1 MRVKLNLYILFVSIV
16 LLTCSGV
23 FATAYVVGFD
33 QEELDKITQGHY
45 VDGVLEYEK
54 DVISLLDKKQAQ
66 ALDSIAE
73 AITDEASFKT
83 VYEGDSLNAVPLTL
97 DTQDIKTDSVEI
109 KDFAFDKSGEG
120 YQLLGDDSH
129 LKVAAYSDDNDLL
142 TQHSYAEPDVIS
154 PEVKKPFRNS
164 DLVGDV
170 TQPKIAI
177 VIDDLGV
184 SEKYTK
190 QVLELSYPMTLAFM
204 PVDGAKVLAEEAHD
218 QGYEIII
225 HMPMEP
231 IGDKFELTGIYLKEG
246 QTEDEVKKML
256 NQAFVSF
263 DHYVGMNN
271 HMGSKLTQNEDAMR
285 TVMSI
290 LKDKGLYFLDS
301 RTIHNS
307 VAGDISHAA
316 GIPTVTR
323 DVFLDNGKTKE
334 EVLVQL
340 NYTEKVA
347 LKYGVA
353 VAIGHGHS
361 YTIAALKEWFP
372 TVKDKNIELVT
383 LSSLLK
389 EPAKIVNE

>member
-23 FATAYVVGFD
+23 FATAYVVGLD

-45 VDGVLEYEK
+45 VDGVLEYET
-54 DVISLLDKKQAQ
+54 DVISLLDKRQAQ
-66 ALDSIAE
+66 ALDNIAE
-73 AITDEASFKT
+73 AITDEAAFKT
-83 VYEGDSLNAVPLTL
+83 VYEDGDSKDPPLTL
-97 DTQDIKTDSVEI
+97 DTQHLKADGVEI

-120 YQLLGDDSH
+120 YQLLVDETQV
-129 LKVAAYSDDNDLL
+129 KVASYSDDNDLL
-142 TQHSYAEPDVIS
+142 TQHSHVDPDTVS
-154 PEVKKPFRNS
+154 TEVKKPLKNS
-164 DLVGDV
+164 TLFGDV
-170 TQPKIAI
+170 DHPKIAI
-177 VIDDLGV
+177 VIDDLGL

-204 PVDGAKVLAEEAHD
+204 PVSGAKVLADEAHD

-231 IGDKFELTGIYLKEG
+231 LGDKFELTGIYLKEG

-256 NQAFVSF
+256 NEAFVSF

-285 TVMSI
+285 TVMSV

-307 VAGDISHAA
+307 VAADISHAA

-334 EVLVQL
+334 EVLAQL
-340 NYTEKVA
+340 SYTEKVA
-347 LKYGVA
+347 LKHGVA

-389 EPAKIVNE
+389 EPAKIVSE